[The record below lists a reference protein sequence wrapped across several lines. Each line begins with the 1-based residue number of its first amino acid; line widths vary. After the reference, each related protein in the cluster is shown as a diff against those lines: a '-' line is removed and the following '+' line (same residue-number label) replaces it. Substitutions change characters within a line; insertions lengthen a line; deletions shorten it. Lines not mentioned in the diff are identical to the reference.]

1 MGKNGQHRFQ
11 RIIDLWQDSKLE
23 LLLVGLVAAVAIYI
37 VASWIQRVQQ
47 RHGSRTM
54 VRTVVDSEELILQ
67 LTPRLKGLNQGILNL
82 QLPDHHGYP
91 LLDTQIDVIDLESGA
106 VPGMDTQQM
115 GTIGMA
121 SGRWPVQVEGR
132 EIPSKQLDMW
142 GGLLDTVDYF
152 DHAKFY
158 IVRGNFSPT
167 DPNVFR
173 TDVGFVGLAFL
184 KNGKWRAVKAKQ
196 EVQWRYGASA
206 PTDTEQP
213 PDWRIFA
220 WHLKSLQITDSK
232 RLWFEETLDH
242 ALPDYEQRRHA
253 RKSHHVDYVIGLAR
267 NGVAPLANDKHRRY
281 FEQNANGQHPGLSV
295 ADVDN
300 DGWDDLYVMSRW
312 GRNQLLHN
320 QGDGTF
326 IERAAQLGLDIN
338 GVSSSGIF
346 ADFDNDGDKDLMLGR
361 TLERSMYLVNEAGRF
376 VDRSAELVTIPL
388 PYLVTSVSAADYNG
402 DGLLD
407 VYLSTYGLPGG
418 PEQVQH
424 WAREFLSE
432 KEADI
437 LMARLDDPNVD
448 NDRFINR
455 IGPPNKLLVNRGEGR
470 FEVAP
475 ENDQVSLGYNSFQAT
490 WADFDKDGDPDLYVS
505 NDFAP
510 DYFLRNDG
518 AGGFSDITTEAGGN
532 TMRGFGMGAS
542 WGDYDNDGHQ
552 DLYISNMY
560 SKAGMRIIAQI
571 PDLDSRFQRSADGN
585 RLYRGLG
592 NRFELVSGSQ
602 PPAMLVTQA
611 GWSWGGQFMD
621 IDNDGFLDIYVT
633 SGYDTIPD
641 EVATDVDL

>member
-1 MGKNGQHRFQ
+1 
-11 RIIDLWQDSKLE
+11 
-23 LLLVGLVAAVAIYI
+23 
-37 VASWIQRVQQ
+37 
-47 RHGSRTM
+47 
-54 VRTVVDSEELILQ
+54 
-67 LTPRLKGLNQGILNL
+67 
-82 QLPDHHGYP
+82 
-91 LLDTQIDVIDLESGA
+91 
-106 VPGMDTQQM
+106 
-115 GTIGMA
+115 
-121 SGRWPVQVEGR
+121 
-132 EIPSKQLDMW
+132 
-142 GGLLDTVDYF
+142 
-152 DHAKFY
+152 
-158 IVRGNFSPT
+158 
-167 DPNVFR
+167 
-173 TDVGFVGLAFL
+173 
-184 KNGKWRAVKAKQ
+184 
-196 EVQWRYGASA
+196 
-206 PTDTEQP
+206 
-213 PDWRIFA
+213 
-220 WHLKSLQITDSK
+220 
-232 RLWFEETLDH
+232 
-242 ALPDYEQRRHA
+242 
-253 RKSHHVDYVIGLAR
+253 
-267 NGVAPLANDKHRRY
+267 
-281 FEQNANGQHPGLSV
+281 
-295 ADVDN
+295 
-300 DGWDDLYVMSRW
+300 
-312 GRNQLLHN
+312 
-320 QGDGTF
+320 
-326 IERAAQLGLDIN
+326 
-338 GVSSSGIF
+338 
-346 ADFDNDGDKDLMLGR
+346 
-361 TLERSMYLVNEAGRF
+361 
-376 VDRSAELVTIPL
+376 
-388 PYLVTSVSAADYNG
+388 
-402 DGLLD
+402 
-407 VYLSTYGLPGG
+407 LPGG

-424 WAREFLSE
+424 WAREFLSK

-475 ENDQVSLGYNSFQAT
+475 ENEQVSLGYNSFQAT